1 MKRVLIFSGKGG
13 CGKTNLAR
21 HIAVAA
27 VREGFKVV
35 TVDLDPQRG
44 LSLWWE
50 RRPQTAVHL
59 VNLEMDW
66 DDAGDLIRLGDRPDG
81 NGPYDVMIIDTPAYG
96 GYGNQPA
103 NLKILMKGSDAVLIP
118 SRPTTDDATSSIPM
132 LGLPLREKV
141 PGYFILNATKPRV
154 NILKMKRRFAAA
166 GEMCPIEIGDR
177 TVFSSAADDGLTALD
192 LPWTPRISA
201 AVDEMLGVWDY
212 TRRNLGLPHVH

>member
-27 VREGFKVV
+27 AKEGFRVV
-35 TVDLDPQRG
+35 TVDLDPQKG

-50 RRPQTAVHL
+50 RRPATALRL

-66 DDAGDLIRLGDRPDG
+66 DDAAELVRLGDQPDG
-81 NGPYDVMIIDTPAYG
+81 NGPYDIMIIDTPAYG
-96 GYGNQPA
+96 GYGTQPA
-103 NLKILMKGSDAVLIP
+103 SLKVLMKGSDAVLIP
-118 SRPTTDDATSSIPM
+118 SRPTTDDAASSIPM
-132 LGLPLREKV
+132 LDLPRRERV
-141 PGYFILNATKPRV
+141 PGFFILNAVKPTV
-154 NILKMKRRFAAA
+154 NILKMKRRFTAA
-166 GEMCPIEIGDR
+166 GEMCPIGIGDR
-177 TVFSSAADDGLTALD
+177 TVFSSAADNGLTALD

-212 TRRNLGLPHVH
+212 TRRNLRLAHAH